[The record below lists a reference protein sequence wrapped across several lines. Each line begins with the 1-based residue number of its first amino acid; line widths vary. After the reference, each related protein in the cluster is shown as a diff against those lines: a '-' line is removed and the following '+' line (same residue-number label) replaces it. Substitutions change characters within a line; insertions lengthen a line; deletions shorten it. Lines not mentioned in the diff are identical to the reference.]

1 MQKWP
6 YVLLENDGFC
16 QINMMIDKLDL
27 RTSQFLAHP
36 FRRKWPAMEMD
47 GNPWMASL
55 NKFPHAAMT
64 IGGWPKVVPGGS

>member
-47 GNPWMASL
+47 GNPWMETEL
-55 NKFPHAAMT
+55 R
-64 IGGWPKVVPGGS
+64 